1 MQEREKL
8 LTSDL
13 KSLFFKLSIPG
24 MIGMV
29 VIGLYNFVDAIFVGQ
44 LVGKEAVGA
53 VALMY
58 AVVLFNQALLTLIGS
73 GSMSVLSIAMGKKDQ
88 AKIDKLLGNMIVL
101 LVLISGL
108 FTIFVAFNTDSIV
121 RFVGGK
127 GLTHELGVRYLK
139 ILLIGFIPAALGPA
153 MNFLLRAEG
162 KMRDA
167 MIIMGTFSILNIILD
182 PIFIKTLGYGI
193 EGAAIATIISQY
205 LLMITQFV
213 YFGMGRS
220 IISLNKIKLRVER
233 DVLPEIFKV
242 GFSQMLMCVMAMVQQ
257 IILFNSLQAYGGND
271 HVSLMGGSYRVFMF
285 AYLAVWGIGQG
296 LQSVVGVNY
305 GAGRYDR
312 VKNAFKQFTLI
323 GSLISISVWILF
335 MVFPENILSWFIP
348 DPKLVADNVNLFRL
362 FTSIFFLY
370 VYFATV
376 LNFFIGLGKG
386 KEAGVIAIS
395 RQIVFFIPLALVLP
409 KFMGVTG
416 IWLSLPLSDLLCMIL
431 AVFYQKRIFLNDLV
445 ELKAA

>member
-323 GSLISISVWILF
+323 GSLISVSVWILF

>member
-8 LTSDL
+8 LSSDL

-24 MIGMV
+24 MIGMI

-58 AVVLFNQALLTLIGS
+58 SVVLFNQALLTLIGS

-101 LVLISGL
+101 LVLISGI

-121 RFVGGK
+121 RFIGGK
-127 GLTHELGVRYLK
+127 GLTHELGVKYLK
-139 ILLIGFIPAALGPA
+139 ILLIGFVPAALGPA

-167 MIIMGTFSILNIILD
+167 MLIMGVFSILNIILD

-213 YFGMGRS
+213 YFKLGRS
-220 IISLNKIKLRVER
+220 IISIKNIKLKIAR
-233 DVLPEIFKV
+233 DILPEIFKV
-242 GFSQMLMCVMAMVQQ
+242 GFSQMLMCIMAMVQQ
-257 IILFNSLQAYGGND
+257 IILFNSLQVYGGND
-271 HVSLMGGSYRVFMF
+271 HVALMGGSYRVFMF

-312 VKNAFKQFTLI
+312 VKDSFKKFTLI
-323 GSLISISVWILF
+323 GSIISVSVWILF
-335 MVFPENILSWFIP
+335 MAFPENILSWFIP
-348 DPKLVADNVNLFRL
+348 DSTLVANNVNLFRL

-395 RQIVFFIPLALVLP
+395 RQIVFFIPLALFLP
-409 KFMGVTG
+409 KLMGVTG
-416 IWLSLPLSDLLCMIL
+416 IWLSLPLSDLLCMVI
-431 AVFYQKRIFLNDLV
+431 AVFYQKRIFSNDLV